1 MAQSQKIAEE
11 KYIPMTREGYE
22 ELKEELI
29 FLRTERR
36 SEVARK
42 LEEARGFGDL
52 SENAEYHAAKEEQAQ
67 VEARIHWL
75 DSRLSKAKVLDVTS
89 MDTSKV
95 ALGTTVTF
103 MDLERETEFSY
114 TIVSSEESDP
124 KKNRVSASSPVG
136 QALLGKESGDE
147 IQVRVPKGTRSL
159 KILNI
164 SVKS

>member
-1 MAQSQKIAEE
+1 MAQSQRIVEE

-22 ELKEELI
+22 ELKKELI

-36 SEVARK
+36 AEVSRK

-75 DSRLSKAKVLDVTS
+75 DSRLSKAKILDVTN

-95 ALGTTVTF
+95 VLGTTVTF
-103 MDLERETEFSY
+103 LDLEREKEFSY

-136 QALLGKESGDE
+136 QALLGKESGE
-147 IQVRVPKGTRSL
+147 EVQVRVPKGTRTL
-159 KILNI
+159 KILDI
-164 SVKS
+164 AVRS

>member
-1 MAQSQKIAEE
+1 MTQSQKIPEE

-22 ELKEELI
+22 ELKQELV

-36 SEVARK
+36 AEVARK

-67 VEARIHWL
+67 MESRIHWL
-75 DSRLSKAKVLDVTS
+75 DSRLSKAKILNTAD

-103 MDLERETEFSY
+103 MDLERSTEFSY

-136 QALLGKESGDE
+136 QALLGKETGE
-147 IQVRVPKGTRSL
+147 EVHVRVPKGTRSL

-164 SVKS
+164 SINS

>member
-22 ELKEELI
+22 ELKGELI